1 VLRLDLSVVIGER
14 RERSCWFGGG
24 MRESAFCDIGWGN
37 CWRGEQYPFPP
48 SLGMG
53 SDNGEAT
60 GDNLRPRSVL
70 MTNFGETKKS
80 DYPIWETGVSD
91 FCSFRIKSSNDLNMK
106 I

>member
-1 VLRLDLSVVIGER
+1 LVWGRHEGINVLRHWMRKLLER
-14 RERSCWFGGG
+14 RTIPISPQFG
-24 MRESAFCDIGWGN
+24 D
-37 CWRGEQYPFPP
+37 
-48 SLGMG
+48 
-53 SDNGEAT
+53 GEAT

-70 MTNFGETKKS
+70 MTNFGKTKKS